1 MFELAQCP
9 CVILVLACFFNQVG
23 KVVTGVV
30 QAIRSYGVFVHLDF
44 GMKGLLHI
52 SQIRKERVT
61 YFREFYK
68 EGEPVKVCFMN
79 TL

>member
-1 MFELAQCP
+1 MAY
-9 CVILVLACFFNQVG
+9 FFNKVG
-23 KVVTGVV
+23 NVVTGVV
-30 QAIRSYGVFVHLDF
+30 QTIRSYGVFVNLDF

-52 SQIRKERVT
+52 RQIRKERVT